1 MYNVAPAPGP
11 RRRLGWFPPGRV
23 QCIRWDGASQEAS
36 RGFGVEDFERALE
49 PQALEQRWVREQGGD
64 AVGQEGPA
72 VAGALASAPA
82 RRVDGS
88 GTARSS
94 RVGVRKNSAD
104 SCFFHLH

>member
-49 PQALEQRWVREQGGD
+49 PQALEQRWGFNRDSPYQLLWFISRNVP
-64 AVGQEGPA
+64 GPWF
-72 VAGALASAPA
+72 SFAPA
-82 RRVDGS
+82 KFPDA
-88 GTARSS
+88 T
-94 RVGVRKNSAD
+94 
-104 SCFFHLH
+104 